1 MKLYTRVRP
10 TSHLTTLLI
19 HLLSGKIYYNTTLF
33 LNLLKLC
40 MMKLL
45 TLLLWCAPY
54 IYFMAA
60 AIYRSLF
67 PKHLYSM
74 SIKNQV
80 AIRATIE
87 TGVGVL
93 ILIAIVLLLLI

>member
-1 MKLYTRVRP
+1 
-10 TSHLTTLLI
+10 
-19 HLLSGKIYYNTTLF
+19 
-33 LNLLKLC
+33 
-40 MMKLL
+40 
-45 TLLLWCAPY
+45 
-54 IYFMAA
+54 MAA